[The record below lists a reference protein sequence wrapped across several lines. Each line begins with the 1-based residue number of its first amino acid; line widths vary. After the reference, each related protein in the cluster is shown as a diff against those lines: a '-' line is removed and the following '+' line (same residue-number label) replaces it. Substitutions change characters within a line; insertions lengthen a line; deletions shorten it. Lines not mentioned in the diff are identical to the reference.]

1 MLFSMYIHFH
11 SATDQLVAP
20 NNVQCACPGDV
31 LNFTCTVIGIG
42 NTLWRGSTFNCPDT
56 TNEIILRHSQF
67 SRSDGTSGNCNN
79 GAIVAR
85 SMDVVG
91 NCFRSQLD
99 VSVSAS
105 FNNRNVQCDH
115 NSNTG
120 TKRIGT
126 ITLNVISGKPMT
138 TLVQLPVNYNSVQ

>member
-1 MLFSMYIHFH
+1 MLILKKKKNSYNIISQNVRFH
-11 SATDQLVAP
+11 AATDQLVPP

-67 SRSDGTSGNCNN
+67 SRSEGTSGNCNN

-85 SMDVVG
+85 SIGVESD
-91 NCFRSQLD
+91 CFTSQLNIT
-99 VSVSAS
+99 VSAGLT
-105 FNNRNVQCDH
+105 NKTVQCDH
-115 NSNTG
+115 NSAGG
-120 TKRIGT
+120 TASVGT
-126 ITLNVISGKPMT
+126 STLNVITGM
-138 TLVQLPVNYNSVQ
+138 